1 MIEPTG
7 SALAHAVL
15 ASTAPLV
22 TLSGVQKRYANGTVA
37 LEGIAFEARAG
48 EFVSLVGPS
57 GCGKSTVLRLIAGL
71 GEATGGHV
79 EVGGLPPAQARR
91 ERAEMAF
98 VFQDATLL
106 PWRTV
111 QGNVEYP
118 LELRGVSRAQR
129 RAEAIAALK
138 MVDLLRVAKEYPRQL
153 SGGMRM
159 RVSIARALT
168 TKPKLLLMD
177 EPFGA
182 LDEITRQRLNGE
194 LLRIV
199 ALANWTVIFVTHN
212 VFEAVF
218 LSTRVLVMSRQPG
231 RIIGEL
237 TIDLASP
244 RGPDLRTSPAF
255 SACAAQVM
263 RLLQEAEEG
272 NEDGGAGY
280 V

>member
-1 MIEPTG
+1 M
-7 SALAHAVL
+7 
-15 ASTAPLV
+15 STTLPARTTPLV
-22 TLSGVQKRYANGTVA
+22 TLSNVEKRYANGTVA
-37 LEGIAFEARAG
+37 LEGITFEVQAG

-71 GEATGGHV
+71 GEATDGRV
-79 EVGGLPPAQARR
+79 AVSGLPPAQARG
-91 ERAEMAF
+91 ERGEMAF

-106 PWRTV
+106 PWRSV
-111 QGNVEYP
+111 QDNVEYP
-118 LELRGVSRAQR
+118 LQLRGVR
-129 RAEAIAALK
+129 RASRRAAALDALK
-138 MVDLLRVAKEYPRQL
+138 MVDLLGVAREYPRQL

-168 TKPKLLLMD
+168 TKPKVLLMD

-237 TIDLASP
+237 TIDLPAP
-244 RGPDLRTSPAF
+244 RETELRTSPAF
-255 SACAAQVM
+255 STYAAHVM
-263 RLLQEAEEG
+263 RLLREAEEG
-272 NEDGGAGY
+272 PDDGGRH